1 MWKGWLMSIN
11 TDETATLTS
20 GTDPVCGMTIDPSL
34 AAGQAEYGGRTY
46 YFCSEHCLHRFN
58 ADPAAY
64 AMPAAEVAH
73 DHAGHEHA
81 GHEHGAHDHAGHKE
95 SRGKAPAKVGDQSNV
110 EYTCPMHPEIRQ
122 LGPGACPKCG
132 MALEPAVVTADSGPN
147 PELVDMTR
155 RFWVSTALAIPVLF
169 LSMVVPFI
177 PALHEA
183 IPLGVSQWIQFL
195 LATPVVV
202 WAAAPFFA
210 RGARSVPS
218 RQLNMFTLIALGVGA
233 AYLYSLVALVAP
245 GIFPPGIRTAEGRV
259 EVYFEAA
266 TVIVALVALGQVLEL
281 RARERTSGAIKALLD
296 LAPATARR
304 IRADGAEEEVGLD
317 LLQVGDRVRIR
328 PGDKVAV
335 DGSVESGT
343 SYVDESLVTG
353 ESLPVQKAPG
363 DHVVGGTING
373 SGSLVVRAEKL
384 GADSMLSRIV
394 TMVAEA
400 QRSRAPIQN
409 LVDKV
414 SAIFVPTVIAIAIIA
429 FIAWSLV
436 GPMPRLPHALIA
448 AVSVLIIACPCALG
462 LATPMS
468 IMVGV
473 GRGAQSGVLVKDAE
487 ALQVME
493 TIDTIVVDKTGTLTE
508 GRPTVT
514 RIVPL
519 DGADEQQALRLA
531 AAVEQG
537 SEHPLGEAVVAAAK
551 EAGIQLP
558 EVHDFVS
565 EAGGGVR
572 GTVEG
577 HIVRIGNS
585 SYVLRGRADAASIDA
600 RADDLR
606 ADGATAIHLSVDDE
620 PYAVLAIADPVKETT
635 PEALAA
641 LREAGIRVVM
651 LTGDNRTTAEAVA
664 RRLGIEEVRAEV
676 LPEHKSEVVRQL
688 TAEGRT
694 VAMAGDGVNDAPALA
709 AAAVG
714 IAMGTGTDVAIE
726 SAGITLLKGD
736 LNGIV
741 RARNLSRAT
750 MRNIRQNL
758 VFAFI
763 YNAIGIPIAAGVLYP
778 MFGVLLSPMIAA
790 AAMELSSVIV
800 ISNASRLRTMTI

>member
-58 ADPAAY
+58 VDPAAY

-600 RADDLR
+600 QADELR

-790 AAMELSSVIV
+790 AAMALSSVSV

>member
-58 ADPAAY
+58 VDPAAY

-790 AAMELSSVIV
+790 AAMALSSVSV

>member
-1 MWKGWLMSIN
+1 MPAHSDASF
-11 TDETATLTS
+11 TVTTV
-20 GTDPVCGMTIDPSL
+20 TDPVCGMTIDPSM
-34 AAGQAEYGGRTY
+34 AAGHADHGGRTY
-46 YFCSEHCLHRFN
+46 YFCSEKCLHTFE
-58 ADPAAY
+58 ADPGAY
-64 AMPAAEVAH
+64 ATPAEGH
-73 DHAGHEHA
+73 DHALHGDA
-81 GHEHGAHDHAGHKE
+81 GHHNADHADH
-95 SRGKAPAKVGDQSNV
+95 RRRRAAAAADQSQV

-122 LGPGACPKCG
+122 LGPGSCPKCG
-132 MALEPAVVTADSGPN
+132 MALEPVVMTADSGPN
-147 PELVDMTR
+147 PELADMTR
-155 RFWVSTALAIPVLF
+155 RFWISSALALLVVL
-169 LSMVVPFI
+169 LSMIVPFI
-177 PALHEA
+177 PAARDA
-183 IPLGVSQWIQFL
+183 IPLGASQWIQFV
-195 LATPVVV
+195 LATPIVV

-210 RGARSVPS
+210 RGARSLVT
-218 RQLNMFTLIALGVGA
+218 RELNMFTLIAMGVGA
-233 AYLYSLVALVAP
+233 AYVFSVVALLAP
-245 GIFPPGIRTAEGRV
+245 GIFPASFRHEGRV

-266 TVIVALVALGQVLEL
+266 SVIVALVALGQVLEL

-304 IRADGAEEEVGLD
+304 IREDGAEEQVGLD
-317 LLQVGDRVRIR
+317 ELQVGDRVRVR

-335 DGSVESGT
+335 DGTVESG
-343 SYVDESLVTG
+343 SSHVDESLVTG
-353 ESLPVQKAPG
+353 ESLPVSKSAG
-363 DHVVGGTING
+363 DRVVGGTING

-384 GADSMLSRIV
+384 GADSMLARIV
-394 TMVAEA
+394 DMVAQA
-400 QRSRAPIQN
+400 QRSRAPIQG

-414 SAIFVPTVIAIAIIA
+414 AAIFVPAVIGIAIVA
-429 FIAWSLV
+429 FLVWTFV
-436 GPMPRLPHALIA
+436 GPMPRVPHALVA

-473 GRGAQSGVLVKDAE
+473 GRGARSGVLVRDAE

-514 RIVPL
+514 RIVAL
-519 DGADEQQALRLA
+519 DGADEQRALRLA

-537 SEHPLGEAVVAAAK
+537 SEHPLGQAVVSAAK
-551 EAGIQLP
+551 DAGLALP
-558 EVHDFVS
+558 EVHDFTS

-572 GTVEG
+572 GTVDG
-577 HIVRIGNS
+577 HAVLVGNS
-585 SYVLRGRADAASIDA
+585 SYVLGEATDADRIEA
-600 RADDLR
+600 RADELR
-606 ADGATAIHLSVDDE
+606 ADGATAIHLSVDGN

-635 PEALAA
+635 PEALAG

-664 RRLGIEEVRAEV
+664 RRLGIDEVRAEV
-676 LPEHKSEVVRQL
+676 LPEHKSEVVQQL
-688 TAEGRT
+688 TAEGRK

-736 LNGIV
+736 LTGIV
-741 RARNLSRAT
+741 RARNLSHAT

-763 YNAIGIPIAAGVLYP
+763 YNVIGIPIAAGVLYP
-778 MFGVLLSPMIAA
+778 AFGLLLSPMIAA
-790 AAMELSSVIV
+790 AAMALSSVSV
-800 ISNASRLRTMTI
+800 ISNASRLRTVKI